1 MKGKAELLGR
11 GRKTEE
17 WKEKKRKFKDGKRGT
32 ENLKMNK
39 RAERG
44 MERKKC

>member
-1 MKGKAELLGR
+1 LGR

-17 WKEKKRKFKDGKRGT
+17 WKEKKRKFKDVVRGIN
-32 ENLKMNK
+32 NLKMNK

-44 MERKKC
+44 E